1 MLLFGMLLAVG
12 CSAFQAPPP
21 AGVGRCEHGTAAY
34 LSASPQIKSTRESW
48 TAAFFPHQIGIRP
61 SGRGQVPATRAKA
74 VHSQCKTALAMVS
87 DSGKGGSELEAKAEL
102 ESLSVPEVSV
112 PEVPAFPLES
122 SLSR

>member
-1 MLLFGMLLAVG
+1 MLLFGMLVAVG

-21 AGVGRCEHGTAAY
+21 AHVGRCEHGTAAY
-34 LSASPQIKSTRESW
+34 VSASPQIPKRESW
-48 TAAFFPHQIGIRP
+48 TAAFFPHQIAMGP
-61 SGRGQVPATRAKA
+61 SGRGHVPATRARA